1 MQGSLL
7 PEWGSPLAL
16 LAGFW
21 CMLVID
27 MLSQMLPS
35 SGTSRSTS
43 SSQQDTNNSTHKA
56 EESNQSETVDA
67 HSILLSEVQPRPG
80 TPTSRHGRESAGT
93 AAQSAPVAGSSSRK
107 MVPNTAVTV
116 DKSPANVGASGFRH
130 PTVSEW
136 LKDPSQQALLGL
148 MVHAGAVEPG
158 GSLSAVKQ

>member
-1 MQGSLL
+1 
-7 PEWGSPLAL
+7 
-16 LAGFW
+16 
-21 CMLVID
+21 MLVID
-27 MLSQMLPS
+27 MLSQILPS

-107 MVPNTAVTV
+107 MVPNTAVTA
-116 DKSPANVGASGFRH
+116 DKRPAANVVGASGFRH